1 MTVNVA
7 QRFANKNILGCP
19 INLYSILKVV
29 DKSGAVVAP
38 NVYSTVLT
46 MNSTSG
52 DITFSNFQ

>member
-1 MTVNVA
+1 MTVNIA
-7 QRFANKNILGCP
+7 QRFTNKNILGCP
-19 INLYSILKVV
+19 IILYSILKVV

-38 NVYSTVLT
+38 NVYSTVFT